1 MNACASSCCPT
12 CGDPLVLLDGDVT
25 RRCRWCG
32 YVDVGAASAGESRP
46 EAADVDDALRPAQE
60 GGRHAR

>member
-1 MNACASSCCPT
+1 MSPRCPT

-32 YVDVGAASAGESRP
+32 YVEVAARSTGEGRSQ
-46 EAADVDDALRPAQE
+46 AAVVDGALRPARE
-60 GGRHAR
+60 GGRDAR

>member
-1 MNACASSCCPT
+1 MSPRCPS

-32 YVDVGAASAGESRP
+32 HVEVDAASAGEGRP
-46 EAADVDDALRPAQE
+46 ETAVADGALRPARE
-60 GGRHAR
+60 GGRDAR